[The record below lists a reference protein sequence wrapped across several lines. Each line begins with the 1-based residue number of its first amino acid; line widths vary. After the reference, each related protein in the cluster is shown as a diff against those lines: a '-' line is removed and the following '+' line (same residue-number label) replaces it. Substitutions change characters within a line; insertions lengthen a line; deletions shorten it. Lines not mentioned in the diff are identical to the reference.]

1 MHILTSL
8 TGGAWS
14 VASQQVVQVD
24 QVLVLSQEVFRCF
37 AGNIGG
43 VGGGGGHGVGRRQQL
58 KNMGT
63 LKN

>member
-14 VASQQVVQVD
+14 VASPQVVQVD
-24 QVLVLSQEVFRCF
+24 QVLVLTQEVLRCF
-37 AGNIGG
+37 AGTIGG
-43 VGGGGGHGVGRRQQL
+43 VGGGGGHGVGRRRQL
-58 KNMGT
+58 KNIGT